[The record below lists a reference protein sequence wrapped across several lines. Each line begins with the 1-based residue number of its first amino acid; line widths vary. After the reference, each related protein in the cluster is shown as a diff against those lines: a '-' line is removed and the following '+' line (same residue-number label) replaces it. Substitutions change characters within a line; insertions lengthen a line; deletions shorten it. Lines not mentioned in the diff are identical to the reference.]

1 MNSKLQLQDV
11 TLSSEHTNVYLTHP
25 EISITPSQDLL
36 FVLEVKVENR
46 GEDVCV
52 RVCMPMCVC
61 EFRGQSVHSLGVD

>member
-46 GEDVCV
+46 GEDVCACV
-52 RVCMPMCVC
+52 HAYVCV
-61 EFRGQSVHSLGVD
+61 